1 MEPGLLVANAASL
14 SLLAKVPA
22 PELERPVLD
31 KTSLIGRYDIRLKWT
46 PGLQPAAA
54 APSDLPG
61 LFTALREQLGLR
73 LKAGRGAV
81 EFLII
86 VSAEQPSPN

>member
-31 KTSLIGRYDIRLKWT
+31 KTSLIGRYDIRLKW
-46 PGLQPAAA
+46 
-54 APSDLPG
+54 
-61 LFTALREQLGLR
+61 
-73 LKAGRGAV
+73 
-81 EFLII
+81 
-86 VSAEQPSPN
+86 SPEL